1 MNNDEHTHTH
11 TYTIY
16 MAHIYSGENGVIY
29 IAMVS
34 VASSPVH
41 PPESPPKAVDLST
54 KSINSISFLSS
65 RSRKCPCPRHHHT
78 ERHSPDVQ
86 LRLENHAR
94 TEFLFQAVELAA
106 IDVLLRPSVQINPM
120 CASCLFYIYLFS
132 LSLSLRVCA
141 LVCPACLPVY
151 SSARALSMHVLV
163 HSLSLTLINS
173 IHPPPPSQSGWF
185 CFTRVGR
192 ADFNR
197 SRVGERGKDPFSL
210 NVARDRNPATYATTR
225 VF

>member
-1 MNNDEHTHTH
+1 MCVHSKRAANLLSRRKKTTTGDSERKREAPRNGRHEWTTMNTYTHTH
-11 TYTIY
+11 AYTIY

-106 IDVLLRPSVQINPM
+106 IDVLLRPSV
-120 CASCLFYIYLFS
+120 
-132 LSLSLRVCA
+132 
-141 LVCPACLPVY
+141 
-151 SSARALSMHVLV
+151 
-163 HSLSLTLINS
+163 
-173 IHPPPPSQSGWF
+173 
-185 CFTRVGR
+185 
-192 ADFNR
+192 
-197 SRVGERGKDPFSL
+197 
-210 NVARDRNPATYATTR
+210 
-225 VF
+225 

>member
-1 MNNDEHTHTH
+1 MRVHSKRAANLLSRRKKTTIRDWRFGKKKGSATEWTPWMNNDEHTHTH

-16 MAHIYSGENGVIY
+16 MAHIHSGENGVIY

-106 IDVLLRPSVQINPM
+106 IDVLLRPSV
-120 CASCLFYIYLFS
+120 
-132 LSLSLRVCA
+132 
-141 LVCPACLPVY
+141 
-151 SSARALSMHVLV
+151 
-163 HSLSLTLINS
+163 
-173 IHPPPPSQSGWF
+173 
-185 CFTRVGR
+185 
-192 ADFNR
+192 
-197 SRVGERGKDPFSL
+197 
-210 NVARDRNPATYATTR
+210 
-225 VF
+225 